1 MKSNIEKV
9 YSKLPQKKHNLGKHK
24 VDLESAQDLKN
35 SLEKAEASYRAFD
48 IASWSNTY
56 IELQNKVNEIV
67 NLYDT
72 WINDAD
78 SLENSMIG
86 FEDKANQL
94 GVNPMTI
101 DGFQE
106 AVFLFDEFEA
116 NFQDLKDTIE
126 IMKSI
131 PNLP

>member
-1 MKSNIEKV
+1 METNLNKV
-9 YSKLPQKKHNLGKHK
+9 YSKMPQNKHNFGYHK

-48 IASWSNTY
+48 IAGWSNTY
-56 IELQNKVNEIV
+56 IELQNQLNEIV
-67 NLYDT
+67 NSYDT

-86 FEDKANQL
+86 FEDKANEL

-101 DGFQE
+101 DSFQE

-116 NFQDLKDTIE
+116 NFEDLKDTIE